1 MNNDKQLIY
10 EQYLAVT
17 ENTRQNPVVDR
28 RGNKHWYNENNKL
41 HREDGPAAE
50 YADGTKRWYINGKF
64 HREDGPAVERADGR
78 KEWHVNGKFYNTIPE
93 WVEALFEF
101 KKWTP
106 EFLASKGKDYD
117 KLVNIY
123 AQKMINDY
131 EQG

>member
-10 EQYLAVT
+10 ERFLAVT
-17 ENTRQNPVVDR
+17 ENTRQNPVIDS
-28 RGNKHWYNENNKL
+28 
-41 HREDGPAAE
+41 
-50 YADGTKRWYINGKF
+50 DGTKRWYNENGQL

-123 AQKMINDY
+123 AQKMIDKY
-131 EQG
+131 E

>member
-50 YADGTKRWYINGKF
+50 YTNGSKVWYIDGKL
-64 HREDGPAVERADGR
+64 HREDGPAI
-78 KEWHVNGKFYNTIPE
+78 EWAGDKSWYINDKYYHSIPE
-93 WVEALFEF
+93 WTKALFDY
-101 KKWTP
+101 KGWTP

-123 AQKMINDY
+123 AQKMIDKY
-131 EQG
+131 E